1 MRAQKEAPEY
11 QDSVYQVFFNLMIGK
26 FFLVSKLLFRRGMLL
41 LATEIKL
48 EISTLQRIIRKKLDA
63 YTPETVS
70 MPFHYRLRGKDR
82 CAMFSFLQSMNTT
95 FGTSIWEQV
104 AEILAKRAKLEVKRQ
119 YHLTGEIDQDTE
131 ALIRHIHLKLRKGET
146 IPDKDEEIELIRHLI
161 KPGVKNTKD
170 PDRVVDL
177 FVKIGNKE
185 NYFDIT
191 SNQLSL
197 T

>member
-1 MRAQKEAPEY
+1 M
-11 QDSVYQVFFNLMIGK
+11 
-26 FFLVSKLLFRRGMLL
+26 
-41 LATEIKL
+41 
-48 EISTLQRIIRKKLDA
+48 
-63 YTPETVS
+63 
-70 MPFHYRLRGKDR
+70 
-82 CAMFSFLQSMNTT
+82 
-95 FGTSIWEQV
+95 
-104 AEILAKRAKLEVKRQ
+104 KRQ

-146 IPDKDEEIELIRHLI
+146 IPDKDEEIELIRHSI
-161 KPGVKNTKD
+161 KPGVKTKD

-191 SNQLSL
+191 ANQLSP